1 MLITEYGIIIFLIV
15 SWIVTSMKERND
27 NSSGLFVLGFDY
39 QSAKS
44 RHEKSSKPVG
54 CRRKRNMIE
63 KSLSF
68 QENGLPAKHTK

>member
-27 NSSGLFVLGFDY
+27 NSSGLCVLGFDY

-44 RHEKSSKPVG
+44 RHEKSS
-54 CRRKRNMIE
+54 
-63 KSLSF
+63 
-68 QENGLPAKHTK
+68 